1 VSEPVDLAQFLSG
14 FLVEADEHLGL
25 ASRNLITLESDLKLG
40 RPSPRAVRE
49 LYRSLH
55 TIKGLSAMVGVEP
68 IVEIAHAM
76 ETVLRNADRRG
87 GQVSPRAPDLLLQ
100 GVAAIKH
107 RVAALANGSP
117 VQPPP
122 AALLEALDDLA
133 PLASR
138 GKAAARSS
146 LALPPEVAEKLS
158 ESDRAQLATPGEGRR
173 AMRLDFVP
181 SPERAAAGMTITR
194 VREAVGA
201 LAEIVKVVPLA
212 RSPAED
218 APGGL
223 LFALL
228 VLTAAS
234 DAELAAVAGGAVQG
248 VRPIETR
255 SVEPAVPAEDE
266 PVDDSVASRGVV
278 RVDVA
283 RLDDALEKLSA
294 LVVTRFRLGRAVADL
309 AARGVDVR
317 AVQQIVQENGRHL
330 RDLRGSIMRARL
342 IPAAEMLERVP
353 LLVRGLA
360 RSTGKQVTLHLD
372 AGKAELD
379 KAVAERI
386 FPAIIHLIRN
396 AIDHGI
402 EAPAERTRTGKA
414 AAATLRVSCLQRSN
428 NQLELTIED
437 DGRGID
443 AAALARRAG
452 RPVPIGDEALVA
464 LLSLPGVST
473 LEAATTTSGRG
484 MGMNIVKRAIVDEL
498 GGELG
503 VRTAPGTGTTF
514 FLRIPLSITIVDAF
528 SFRCGHQ
535 PFVVPVSVVE
545 EIVEVDPAAITRAP
559 SGKGR
564 AELRMLD
571 RRGTAVPLVNLDGIF
586 HLAPERAD
594 ARKAI
599 VVRRNG
605 QPFAFE
611 VDQMIGQQEVVV
623 RPLEDPL
630 IRRPGIVGS
639 TDLGDGQPT
648 LVLDLVSLSATLS
661 RRRTDLRT

>member
-1 VSEPVDLAQFLSG
+1 VSEPVDLTQFLGG

-25 ASRNLITLESDLKLG
+25 ASRNLITLEGDLKQG

-55 TIKGLSAMVGVEP
+55 TIKGLAAMVGIEP
-68 IVEIAHAM
+68 IVDIAHAM

-87 GQVSPRAPDLLLQ
+87 GQIAPLAPDVLLQ

-107 RVAALANGSP
+107 RVAALASGAP
-117 VQPPP
+117 VQPAPR
-122 AALLEALDDLA
+122 AVLDAVADLA
-133 PLASR
+133 PLAADGVVS
-138 GKAAARSS
+138 ADPT
-146 LALPPEVAEKLS
+146 LDLPPEIADKLNES
-158 ESDRAQLATPGEGRR
+158 ERAQLAAPGEGRR
-173 AMRLDFVP
+173 AVRLDFVP
-181 SPERAAAGMTITR
+181 SPARAAAGTTITR
-194 VREAVGA
+194 VREAVA
-201 LAEIVKVVPLA
+201 TLAEIVKVVPLS
-212 RSPAED
+212 RPSGTEV
-218 APGGL
+218 PGGL

-228 VLTAAS
+228 ALTSAS
-234 DAELAAVAGGAVQG
+234 DEELGSLCGGAVQG
-248 VRPIETR
+248 VQEIRGLAA
-255 SVEPAVPAEDE
+255 PARADDE
-266 PVDDSVASRGVV
+266 PLDDSVASRGVV

-294 LVVTRFRLGRAVADL
+294 LVVTRFRLGRAVATL
-309 AARGVDVR
+309 AGQGIDVR
-317 AVQQIVQENGRHL
+317 ALQHIVQENGRQL

-360 RSTGKQVTLHLD
+360 RTTGKQITLDLD
-372 AGKAELD
+372 AGRAELD

-386 FPAIIHLIRN
+386 FAAIIHLVRN
-396 AIDHGI
+396 AVDHGL
-402 EAPAERTRTGKA
+402 ETPAERVRAGKPPA
-414 AAATLRVSCLQRSN
+414 ASLRMTCFERSSRH
-428 NQLELTIED
+428 LELTIED

-443 AAALARRAG
+443 GAALARRAG
-452 RPVPIGDEALVA
+452 RPLPVSDEGLLALMII
-464 LLSLPGVST
+464 PGVST
-473 LEAATTTSGRG
+473 REAATTTSGRG
-484 MGMNIVKRAIVDEL
+484 MGMNIVKRTIVDEL
-498 GGELG
+498 AGELS
-503 VRTAPGTGTTF
+503 VRSAAGKGTTF
-514 FLRIPLSITIVDAF
+514 VMRVPMSITIVDAF

-545 EIVEVDPAAITRAP
+545 EIVEVDPAAVTRAP

-564 AELRMLD
+564 AELRMLE
-571 RRGTAVPLVNLDGIF
+571 RRGAAVPLVNLDGIF
-586 HLAPERAD
+586 HLTPERTVT
-594 ARKAI
+594 RKAI

-611 VDQMIGQQEVVV
+611 VDQMVGQQEVVV

-648 LVLDLVSLSATLS
+648 LVLDLISLSATLS
-661 RRRTDLRT
+661 RRRTDVHA